1 MADIDY
7 TMSILHRY
15 LKELSIKVSY
25 GRIRKLL
32 ATPMGCSVRGIS
44 DALDS
49 LHITHEVY
57 QLPATY
63 LSKIEAP
70 FLALMHNGRYCL
82 VKSIQEEK
90 TILLSDKGKEENL
103 PTKQFIAAWKGVV
116 LIIDETQASYHEPY
130 YQLKQILYLA
140 KKYRCLSTIGLA
152 GIIYLLASPRQ
163 TGDLL
168 FNTLTWIGLA
178 VSILIIYK
186 ESYNKD
192 FLQRFC
198 KIGNI
203 VDCNEILHSKA
214 ASINGIIT
222 LGEMA
227 LLYYSTLFLS
237 TAFHIPLY
245 YSIWTWA
252 TCISIAFTLWSVG
265 YQVIIARKLCMF
277 CLSID
282 IIIWL
287 QALVLFSTDMAAWHL
302 NISSIF
308 AFILIGTLCWHRMV
322 CAERTA
328 GLGAGSSKVERQKS
342 TFAVISHPFRYTAA
356 NGACS
361 SQRGKG
367 HDNSK
372 RSTRRQAHTNYYKPT
387 LQTLCKRA
395 SRMDE
400 TGKCIHKDSFLNCS
414 ARYRRQRH
422 RTGNHN
428 LLS

>member
-116 LIIDETQASYHEPY
+116 LIIDETQTSYHEPY

-198 KIGNI
+198 K
-203 VDCNEILHSKA
+203 
-214 ASINGIIT
+214 
-222 LGEMA
+222 
-227 LLYYSTLFLS
+227 
-237 TAFHIPLY
+237 
-245 YSIWTWA
+245 
-252 TCISIAFTLWSVG
+252 
-265 YQVIIARKLCMF
+265 
-277 CLSID
+277 
-282 IIIWL
+282 
-287 QALVLFSTDMAAWHL
+287 
-302 NISSIF
+302 
-308 AFILIGTLCWHRMV
+308 
-322 CAERTA
+322 
-328 GLGAGSSKVERQKS
+328 
-342 TFAVISHPFRYTAA
+342 
-356 NGACS
+356 
-361 SQRGKG
+361 
-367 HDNSK
+367 
-372 RSTRRQAHTNYYKPT
+372 
-387 LQTLCKRA
+387 
-395 SRMDE
+395 
-400 TGKCIHKDSFLNCS
+400 
-414 ARYRRQRH
+414 
-422 RTGNHN
+422 
-428 LLS
+428 